1 MRVIELASRCTPER
15 MLEEYEA
22 AYGTTHGHSP
32 ASVGEWL
39 RRMAAAVPVR
49 SEMQVVIRLIPESK
63 FNPEHYDVGG
73 VVPGDP
79 TNWAIDFTS
88 WGQWRE
94 MEVVDTTNS
103 LTTDQLAAHVF
114 YEMTWHGWPE
124 DIEEKHQG
132 LLDKVEQ
139 LNRDLASGQPLEQL
153 GYTEMTPEYIAKL
166 VAGSKPEGEGNGG

>member
-49 SEMQVVIRLIPESK
+49 TPMQVLVEAVTD
-63 FNPEHYDVGG
+63 EGG
-73 VVPGDP
+73 EQYYSVSGRKPGDA
-79 TNWAIDFTS
+79 TKWAVDMAP
-88 WGQWRE
+88 WEEWRE
-94 MEVVDTTNS
+94 MEVVDPTNR

-114 YEMTWHGWPE
+114 FEMTWHGWPE
-124 DIEEKHQG
+124 EIEEKKEK
-132 LLDKVEQ
+132 LLDTVEQ
-139 LNRDLASGQPLEQL
+139 LQRDLASGQPLEEL
-153 GYTEMTPEYIAKL
+153 GYTELTPERLEEWLKREADQ
-166 VAGSKPEGEGNGG
+166 EDEDGG